1 MAKPAASLFLLGFC
15 LVLVISMSSRGVN
28 AVACEFRNVQ
38 ISACKSA
45 CEKLFADACKSTC
58 EKVGFVSSKV
68 VLERSRLALDTFYIP
83 KCQCCR

>member
-15 LVLVISMSSRGVN
+15 LVLVISMSSQGVK
-28 AVACEFRNVQ
+28 AATCEFRNVK

-58 EKVGFVSSKV
+58 ENVGFVSSKV
-68 VLERSRLALDTFYIP
+68 VLERSGFALDTLYIP
-83 KCQCCR
+83 KCQCCH